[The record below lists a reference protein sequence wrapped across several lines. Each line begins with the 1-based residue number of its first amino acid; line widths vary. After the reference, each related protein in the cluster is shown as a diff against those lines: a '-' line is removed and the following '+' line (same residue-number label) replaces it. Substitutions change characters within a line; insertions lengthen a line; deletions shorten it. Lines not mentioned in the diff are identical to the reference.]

1 MNINSLVLNIASY
14 FISSARA
21 RCIVQPT
28 PQACINKA
36 SCKLHRSDTKQHV
49 ASFSPVVTLEA
60 CYLVKWRLDS
70 CTSISLLLKSL
81 SSFRIAACKGEKKK
95 KNKRE
100 IWEKRQRLSTPS
112 AASEPVRLPPFG
124 MLHASFRLILRP
136 WMILLNYFPTSQEPS
151 ISSSRNPN
159 AWAIIYKLLLL
170 YQGSRLLS
178 LTIIKKSVPY
188 LYSVNATIQIIMN
201 VIFLL

>member
-36 SCKLHRSDTKQHV
+36 SCKLHRSDTK
-49 ASFSPVVTLEA
+49 SCSLFSPVVTLEA

-81 SSFRIAACKGEKKK
+81 SSFRIAACEREKKK
-95 KNKRE
+95 KKTRGKF
-100 IWEKRQRLSTPS
+100 EKSGRGLAHQ
-112 AASEPVRLPPFG
+112 AQPP
-124 MLHASFRLILRP
+124 
-136 WMILLNYFPTSQEPS
+136 NQCVC
-151 ISSSRNPN
+151 
-159 AWAIIYKLLLL
+159 LLLACFMHHL
-170 YQGSRLLS
+170 GLS
-178 LTIIKKSVPY
+178 
-188 LYSVNATIQIIMN
+188 
-201 VIFLL
+201 